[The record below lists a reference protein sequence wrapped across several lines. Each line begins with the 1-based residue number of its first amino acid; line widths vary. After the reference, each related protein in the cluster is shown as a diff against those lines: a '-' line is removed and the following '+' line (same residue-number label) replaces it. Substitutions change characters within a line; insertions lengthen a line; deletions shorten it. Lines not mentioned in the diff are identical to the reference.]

1 MSWVATMRNDQ
12 WNNGGEV
19 ENGKE
24 PHNNNHGCGFM
35 GEKIWIEIRG
45 GEERER
51 ERERGLWG
59 GWGKK
64 EKKEK
69 KRKWEKEIKGKAGE
83 WGVGLVAWIQLE
95 KWVRNKIKKKGL
107 KSLTQRI

>member
-51 ERERGLWG
+51 EREGCG
-59 GWGKK
+59 GDEGKK
-64 EKKEK
+64 WKK
-69 KRKWEKEIKGKAGE
+69 KRKENEKRK
-83 WGVGLVAWIQLE
+83 
-95 KWVRNKIKKKGL
+95 
-107 KSLTQRI
+107 